1 MSRLLSIH
9 LLAAAL
15 LLTTT
20 GQPHAEGTAIEA
32 ESGPEKTALL
42 ELYTSEG
49 CNSCPPADLYL
60 SRIGASDL
68 TPRHV
73 IPLAFHVTYWDH
85 IGWRDPFARE
95 EHDRRQRAIA
105 ARAGSRTVYTPQ
117 LILNGRDMRGG
128 GHLENQLRMI
138 NARTPA
144 AQIRLRIEP
153 PAEDAVSV
161 QVTTRIPETKDRR
174 DADLYIA
181 LYENGLSRYVKAG
194 ENRGRTLHHDHVVR
208 RLYGPYPVGLKT
220 ADTEETL
227 RIPLPDEVEAANA
240 GIVTFVQNREDG
252 GILQAVSAPLP

>member
-1 MSRLLSIH
+1 MSRPLSLH

-15 LLTTT
+15 FLTTT
-20 GQPHAEGTAIEA
+20 GQSLAEGAAIEA

-73 IPLAFHVTYWDH
+73 IPLAFHVTYWDY
-85 IGWRDPFARE
+85 IGWRDPFARKD
-95 EHDRRQRAIA
+95 HDQRQRAIA

-144 AQIRLRIEP
+144 AHILLRIEP
-153 PAEDAVSV
+153 PAEEAVTV
-161 QVTTRIPETKDRR
+161 RVTTLIPDTKDRR

-181 LYENGLSRYVKAG
+181 VYENGLSRYVKAG

-208 RLYGPYPVGLKT
+208 GLYGPYPVARKT
-220 ADTEETL
+220 QENEKAL
-227 RIPLPDEVEAANA
+227 RIPLPDEIEAANA
-240 GIVTFVQNREDG
+240 GIVAFVQNREDG
-252 GILQAVSAPLP
+252 GVLQAVSAPLP